1 MSQHE
6 RQTASPRA
14 RAIADERRHAMRRR
28 ARRIRRSVTGLA
40 LALFLSAFLVVYTQL
55 ATGHDPA
62 LTANAARRSAASS
75 TIQKPT
81 TSSGGGASGS
91 DTSTSTTAS
100 AEREESSA
108 SAVTTSQ
115 S

>member
-6 RQTASPRA
+6 PQTARSRA

-28 ARRIRRSVTGLA
+28 ARRIRQSVAGLA
-40 LALFLSAFLVVYTQL
+40 VALFLCAFLVVYVQL

-62 LTANAARRSAASS
+62 LTANAARRRAASS
-75 TIQKPT
+75 TSQKPT
-81 TSSGGGASGS
+81 TSSGAEASGS
-91 DTSTSTTAS
+91 DTSTSSTGS
-100 AEREESSA
+100 ADSEESSA